1 MTGIKQVS
9 LQKMVI
15 TGILTAICIPFI
27 LLTDVYP
34 FFRFGMFAEP
44 VTQEIQM
51 EQFAVRYIGQNNTVH
66 LLDPA
71 EVGLGSLAYLM
82 RNYYYRQ
89 QSELF
94 LQYIHQLYPAK
105 ADVKEWQLLRVTG
118 SPKHLMKPDTAA
130 VATLIPGL

>member
-1 MTGIKQVS
+1 MTGMKQVS
-9 LQKMVI
+9 LQKTVI
-15 TGILTAICIPFI
+15 IGMLTAICVPFI

-51 EQFAVRYIGQNNTVH
+51 EQFAVRYIDQNKTVH

-71 EVGLGSLAYLM
+71 KVGLGSLAYLM

-89 QSELF
+89 QSEIF
-94 LQYIHQLYPAK
+94 LQYIHQLYHARS
-105 ADVKEWQLLRVTG
+105 DIKEWQLLRITS
-118 SPKHLMKPDTAA
+118 SPQQPMKPDTTI